1 MAHGLR
7 KESKEILLLILNSKE
22 GYLTTETIL
31 NATKH
36 SPSAL
41 SQILKRLEEKHYIES
56 QAHGII
62 KEYRLTQ
69 VGADYAK
76 ALNLNSQ
83 AHGVIDKPKQDLS
96 NQINQASVFIRLH
109 ALGIKIPFIQLLT
122 KAELQDLVQALSLD
136 AKQVAMH
143 NHTDYI
149 FHFEGL
155 SMKLTQTSLIAY
167 AQGYTKPLETQV
179 SKIEAQALEEMLEKI
194 YKFEQQARE
203 KNGYFRLRRKTHT
216 IDNQKDYD
224 YKIIQE
230 HIAIT
235 NDEFAKAATEE
246 IDPYIIAYSDV
257 NSDNVSMLA
266 DKSIKVGKGEN
277 SKGVP
282 EFEAVSPSKLP
293 NGRTEAVF
301 NAENVRA
308 FYEAL
313 GKGYY
318 DPFEIQRQ
326 MQDIRDTLELV
337 AQNEATH
344 IPFFQS
350 QTRLNNE
357 MLAKLELLGQQ
368 LQNSQQA
375 QAKQQASGSKPA
387 GFWQSLK
394 NIFKK
399 R

>member
-83 AHGVIDKPKQDLS
+83 AQGVIGKPKLN
-96 NQINQASVFIRLH
+96 NQINQVSVFIRLH
-109 ALGIKIPFIQLLT
+109 ALGIKIPFIQLLS
-122 KAELQDLVQALSLD
+122 KEELQDLVQALSLD
-136 AKQVAMH
+136 AKQVNMQ

-155 SMKLTQTSLIAY
+155 SIKLTQSSLIAY
-167 AQGYTKPLETQV
+167 AQGYTKPLEAQV
-179 SKIEAQALEEMLEKI
+179 PKIEAQALEEMFEKI

-203 KNGYFRLRRKTHT
+203 KNAYFKLKRKTHT
-216 IDNQKDYD
+216 INNQKDYD
-224 YKIIQE
+224 YEIIQE

-235 NDEFAKAATEE
+235 NDEFAKEATEE

-282 EFEAVSPSKLP
+282 EFEAVSHSKLP

-337 AQNEATH
+337 AKNEATH

-350 QTRLNNE
+350 QTKLNNE
-357 MLAKLELLGQQ
+357 MLAKLEQLGQQ

-375 QAKQQASGSKPA
+375 SSNKPV
-387 GFWQSLK
+387 GLWQSLK

>member
-1 MAHGLR
+1 MSHGLR

-31 NATKH
+31 DATKH
-36 SPSAL
+36 SASAL

-76 ALNLNSQ
+76 ALNLN
-83 AHGVIDKPKQDLS
+83 AHEVIDKPKQDLS
-96 NQINQASVFIRLH
+96 DQVNQTSAFIRLH
-109 ALGIKIPFIQLLT
+109 ALGIRIPFIQLMQ
-122 KAELQDLVQALSLD
+122 KADLQDLLHALSLD
-136 AKQVAMH
+136 AKQVAMR

-155 SMKLTQTSLIAY
+155 SMKLTQSSLIAY
-167 AQGYTKPLETQV
+167 TQGYTRPLEAQV
-179 SKIEAQALEEMLEKI
+179 PKIEARALEEMLGKV

-203 KNGYFRLRRKTHT
+203 KNAYFKLKRRTQT

-224 YKIIQE
+224 YEIIQE

-257 NSDNVSMLA
+257 NSDKVSMLA

-282 EFEAVSPSKLP
+282 EFEAVSHRKLP

-301 NAENVRA
+301 NAENVRV
-308 FYEAL
+308 FYEAI

-318 DPFEIQRQ
+318 DPFEIQHQ
-326 MQDIRDTLELV
+326 MQDIRDTLNLV

-350 QTRLNNE
+350 QTKLNNE
-357 MLAKLELLGQQ
+357 MLAKLELFGQQ

-375 QAKQQASGSKPA
+375 SGSKAA
-387 GFWQSLK
+387 GIWQSLK

>member
-1 MAHGLR
+1 MSHGLR
-7 KESKEILLLILNSKE
+7 KESKEILMLILNSKE

-31 NATKH
+31 DATKH
-36 SPSAL
+36 SASAL

-56 QAHGII
+56 QSHGII

-83 AHGVIDKPKQDLS
+83 AHEVVDKPKQDLS
-96 NQINQASVFIRLH
+96 DQVNQTSAFIRLH
-109 ALGIKIPFIQLLT
+109 ALGIKIPYIQLMQ
-122 KAELQDLVQALSLD
+122 KAELQDLLQALSLN
-136 AKQVAMH
+136 AKQVAMR

-155 SMKLTQTSLIAY
+155 SMKLTQSSLIAY
-167 AQGYTKPLETQV
+167 TQGYTKPLEAQV
-179 SKIEAQALEEMLEKI
+179 PKIEAQALEEMLGKI

-203 KNGYFRLRRKTHT
+203 KNAYFKLKRKTYT
-216 IDNQKDYD
+216 INNQKDYD
-224 YKIIQE
+224 YEIIQE

-246 IDPYIIAYSDV
+246 IDPYVIAYSDI
-257 NSDNVSMLA
+257 NSDKVSMLA

-282 EFEAVSPSKLP
+282 EFEAVSHRKLP
-293 NGRTEAVF
+293 NGKTEAVF
-301 NAENVRA
+301 NVENVRI
-308 FYEAL
+308 FYEAI

-326 MQDIRDTLELV
+326 MQDIRDTLDLV

-350 QTRLNNE
+350 QTKLNNE
-357 MLAKLELLGQQ
+357 MLGKLELFGQQ
-368 LQNSQQA
+368 LQN
-375 QAKQQASGSKPA
+375 KQQASGTKPA
-387 GFWQSLK
+387 DLWQSLK